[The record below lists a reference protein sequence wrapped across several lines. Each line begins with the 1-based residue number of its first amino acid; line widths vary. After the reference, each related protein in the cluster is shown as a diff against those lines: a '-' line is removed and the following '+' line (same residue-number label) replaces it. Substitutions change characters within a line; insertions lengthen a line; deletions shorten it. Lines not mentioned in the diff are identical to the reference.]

1 MLYIK
6 KEIDFNDLKK
16 ILWNGALDTLKTI
29 ENNNKEDEFM
39 DLLIE
44 IYDYNIPND
53 TELNDFV
60 SFEDDYIFET
70 LDINIED

>member
-16 ILWNGALDTLKTI
+16 ILWNGALDTLKII
-29 ENNNKEDEFM
+29 ESNNKEDEFM

-44 IYDYNIPND
+44 IYDYNIPSD

-60 SFEDDYIFET
+60 SFEDNYIFET